1 MCARHRRAYTKNQ
14 DEYRVSKHLAAGG
27 WPTLVVVADEPLKKV
42 CVYAGMRCD
51 RGRDDRTRRDG
62 SDTFSCYATLLTAC
76 ESGMQARPR
85 AAVSKSRT
93 GDGHTRE
100 IFGGDIRTLPS

>member
-1 MCARHRRAYTKNQ
+1 M
-14 DEYRVSKHLAAGG
+14 
-27 WPTLVVVADEPLKKV
+27 VVADEPLKKV

-93 GDGHTRE
+93 GDGHGDRGIVEMTRHSRK
-100 IFGGDIRTLPS
+100 IYVF